1 MLPMNNK
8 ILPSNN
14 KFIFEPH
21 IALENKLPC
30 IYHVDLMHRVGAGN
44 VHENIELIYV
54 VSGKGH
60 VLCDDILYEVKKG
73 DVIAIDSY
81 MMHQVRPDEEI
92 QILCL
97 IINRDFCKANNI
109 NTSKLHF
116 VQKIQNDFLNQ
127 LFDTLMEE
135 YSAEHEFKQAGIK
148 CALLNIVLFLCRN
161 FAKEKPSAKPISES
175 AFHYV
180 RKSTDYIKENLT
192 KKLTVDEIASN
203 VGLSKYY
210 FLRQFKKITGYTV
223 IDYVNIIRCEYAQ
236 ELLRSEKYKIKEVAL
251 LCGFDNFSYFT
262 NVYKKYTGTLPSD
275 MNQFPK
281 R

>member
-1 MLPMNNK
+1 MNNK
-8 ILPSNN
+8 ILPSGS

-30 IYHVDLMHRVGAGN
+30 MHHVNLMHSVGIGN
-44 VHENIELIYV
+44 IHENIELLYII
-54 VSGKGH
+54 SGKGDI
-60 VLCDDILYEVKKG
+60 LCDDTIYNVQKG
-73 DVIAIDSY
+73 DVIVIDSY

-92 QILCL
+92 ELHCI

-116 VQKIQNDFLNQ
+116 VQKIQNDTLRN
-127 LFDTLMEE
+127 LLDTLIIE
-135 YSAEHEFKQAGIK
+135 YSMDHNFKQAGIK

-161 FAKEKPSAKPISES
+161 FSEEKNSAKPISES

-180 RKSTDYIKENLT
+180 RMSTNYIKENLT
-192 KKLTVDEIASN
+192 KKLTLDEIAAN

-210 FLRQFKKITGYTV
+210 FLRQFKKTTGYTV

-236 ELLRSEKYKIKEVAL
+236 ELLRSEKYKVKEVAL

-275 MNQFPK
+275 MNQFSK

>member
-1 MLPMNNK
+1 MNNK
-8 ILPSNN
+8 ILPYNL

-30 IYHVDLMHRVGAGN
+30 IYHVDLMHRMGAGN
-44 VHENIELIYV
+44 IHENIELIYV
-54 VSGKGH
+54 IGGKGH
-60 VLCDDILYEVKKG
+60 VLCDNILYDVKKG

-92 QILCL
+92 EIVCL

-116 VQKIQNDFLNQ
+116 VQKIQNHFLNQ
-127 LFDTLMEE
+127 LFDTLMNE
-135 YSAEHEFKQAGIK
+135 YSSDNDFKQAGIK
-148 CALLNIVLFLCRN
+148 CTLLNIVLFLCRN
-161 FAKEKPSAKPISES
+161 FSEEKSSIKPIPES
-175 AFHYV
+175 SFHYV
-180 RKSTDYIKENLT
+180 RMSTDYIKENLT
-192 KKLTVDEIASN
+192 KKLTVDEIAAN

-210 FLRQFKKITGYTV
+210 FLRQFKKTTGYTLV
-223 IDYVNIIRCEYAQ
+223 DYINIIRCEYAQ
-236 ELLRSEKYKIKEVAL
+236 ELLRSGKYKVKEVAL

-275 MNQFPK
+275 MSKIQKNEN
-281 R
+281 

>member
-1 MLPMNNK
+1 MNNK
-8 ILPSNN
+8 ILPSNL

-30 IYHVDLMHRVGAGN
+30 IYHIDLMHRVGAGN

-54 VSGKGH
+54 INGKGH
-60 VLCDDILYEVKKG
+60 VLCDNTLYDVKKG

-81 MMHQVRPDEEI
+81 TMHQVRPDEEI
-92 QILCL
+92 EILCL

-116 VQKIQNDFLNQ
+116 TPKIQNDFLNQ
-127 LFDTLMEE
+127 LFDTLIDE
-135 YSAEHEFKQAGIK
+135 YSADHNFKQAGIK
-148 CALLNIVLFLCRN
+148 CTLLNILLFLCRN
-161 FAKEKPSAKPISES
+161 FSEEKSSTNPIPES

-180 RKSTDYIKENLT
+180 RISTDYIKENLA
-192 KKLTVDEIASN
+192 KKLTVDEIATN

-210 FLRQFKKITGYTV
+210 FLRQFKKATGYTV
-223 IDYVNIIRCEYAQ
+223 VDYVNIIRCEYAQ

-275 MNQFPK
+275 MNKNVQK
-281 R
+281 